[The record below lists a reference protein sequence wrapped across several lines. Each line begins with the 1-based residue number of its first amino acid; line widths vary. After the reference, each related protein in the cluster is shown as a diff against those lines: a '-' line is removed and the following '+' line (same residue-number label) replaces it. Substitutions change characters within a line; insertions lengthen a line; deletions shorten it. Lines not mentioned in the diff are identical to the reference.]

1 MAKDPTSVVTAT
13 AKPAQSDVVMPVI
26 ITDYKAV

>member
-13 AKPAQSDVVMPVI
+13 AKPAQSDAVI
-26 ITDYKAV
+26 SVIVTDYKAV